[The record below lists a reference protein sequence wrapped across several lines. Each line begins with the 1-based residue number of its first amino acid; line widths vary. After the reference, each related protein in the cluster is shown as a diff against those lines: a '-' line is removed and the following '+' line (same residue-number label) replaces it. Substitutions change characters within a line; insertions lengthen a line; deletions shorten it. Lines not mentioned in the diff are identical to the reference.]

1 MFGKV
6 KLYIYCL
13 ILAML
18 PFAAFAQTTEDII
31 VKIYAE
37 ELNYIAKNRIEY
49 LNERAGR
56 SAVTREN
63 VLATISGQGVSL
75 QEYVGARSVAS
86 AKPEYNKFLTSHRL
100 SDEEELELFNNY
112 VRAFLKD
119 YSGKSKA
126 EDIPAV
132 DFNLL
137 RTRTKNKVKTEAPEP
152 VTGGVMWTLSNEMRV
167 ICKTSQP
174 KGRFSYSLVIRGGFS
189 EIQGLGT
196 GEGPYVGDMLGLFDI
211 SGMKWYDFK
220 RFLNIRGIS
229 MDCKVSIS
237 DMEIYGSAP
246 VSELRT
252 LFVALSSVANERS
265 FNTEAFERYNEDLKK
280 KGNEVN
286 PAASADSLM
295 RPDYRYT
302 QFRYL
307 CSLPGDFP
315 SRVEK
320 YFDTQFS
327 RVNDGVIILAG
338 DLNPLDVQKTVEQTT
353 GGFRTS
359 RAYSVRPMVQ
369 YVMRSGNSSIIL
381 NSSNRNTQR
390 ADIIVSAEMPVTSA
404 SYMALKIARIE
415 LGNRLKAKLK
425 NAEISVKETIEYF
438 PSERVFVA
446 VSCREPKNPVMLMV
460 DLKAAVEEA
469 LKTDIGADALKTDK
483 AVLTDE
489 LGRRLSG
496 PRGSIEA
503 ARLRYSDGKDF
514 MNGYKGKVSGV
525 KSSDVNA
532 VFKALASGSGVDI
545 SFR

>member
-1 MFGKV
+1 MSGKV
-6 KLYIYCL
+6 KLYIFGL
-13 ILAML
+13 ILAMI
-18 PFAAFAQTTEDII
+18 PFAVFAQTTEDLL
-31 VKIYAE
+31 VNIYAE
-37 ELNYIAKNRIEY
+37 ELNYITKNRIEY
-49 LNERAGR
+49 LNNRAGR

-63 VLATISGQGVSL
+63 VLAAISGQGVSL
-75 QEYVGARSVAS
+75 QEYIGARSVAS
-86 AKPEYNKFLTSHRL
+86 SRPEYNKFLTSHRL
-100 SDEEELELFNNY
+100 SDEEELGLFNNY
-112 VRAFLKD
+112 VKAFLKD

-126 EDIPAV
+126 EDIPAI

-137 RTRTKNKVKTEAPEP
+137 RTRTKNKVKAETTEP
-152 VTGGVMWTLSNEMRV
+152 VTGGAMWILSNEVRV
-167 ICKTSQP
+167 ICKSTQP

-189 EIQGLGT
+189 EIPGLGA

-220 RFLNIRGIS
+220 HSLNIRGIS

-246 VSELRT
+246 TSELRT
-252 LFVALSSVANERS
+252 LLVALASVANERS
-265 FNTEAFERYNEDLKK
+265 LNSDAFGQYNEGLKK

-286 PAASADSLM
+286 PAASADRLM

-307 CSLPGDFP
+307 HSLPGDFP

-327 RVNDGVIILAG
+327 RVNDGVIILVG
-338 DLNPLDVQKTVEQTT
+338 DLDPLDARKTVEQTT
-353 GGFRTS
+353 GGFLTS

-369 YVMRSGNSSIIL
+369 YVMRSGNSSITL
-381 NSSNRNTQR
+381 NSPNRNTQR
-390 ADIIVSAEMPVTSA
+390 ADIVISAEMPVTSA

-415 LGNRLKAKLK
+415 LENRLRATLK
-425 NAEISVKETIEYF
+425 NAEISVEETIEYF

-460 DLKAAVEEA
+460 DLKAAVEDA
-469 LKTDIGADALKTDK
+469 LKTDIREDALKADK
-483 AVLTDE
+483 SALTDE

-496 PRGSIEA
+496 PRGTIEA

-532 VFKALASGSGVDI
+532 VFRDLVSGSSVDI